1 MSKEYTMYEFVTGPL
16 AWISFGIFFIGLI
29 YRLVWYIRGL
39 NWQMDRVTYSVN
51 VAYGIKGALRS
62 IFFWLVPFGTHSW
75 RYYPGFTVLVFV
87 FHICLL
93 FTPVFLTGH
102 NVLLLERWGF
112 SLPTLP
118 EGLTDIMTLGVI
130 VAAVFIILRRIALP
144 EVRIITKPYDF
155 LVLAIA
161 VAPFLTG
168 FLAYHQVGSYDF
180 WIVAHVLAG
189 EVMLVAIP
197 FTKLSH
203 FLLFFL
209 SRAQLGM
216 DYGIKRGGMKN
227 KGMAW

>member
-1 MSKEYTMYEFVTGPL
+1 MYELVTGPL
-16 AWISFGIFFIGLI
+16 AWIAFGIFVVGLL

-39 NWQMDRVTYSVN
+39 DWQMDRVTYGVN
-51 VAYGIKGALRS
+51 VAYGIRGALRS
-62 IFFWLVPFGTHSW
+62 IFYWLMPFGTHGW
-75 RYYPGFTVLVFV
+75 RFYPGFTILVFV

-93 FTPVFLTGH
+93 VTPIFLMGH

-118 EGLTDIMTLGVI
+118 EGLADGMTLALI
-130 VAAVFIILRRIALP
+130 AAAVFIVLRRIALP
-144 EVRIITKPYDF
+144 EVRILTKPYDF

-161 VAPFLTG
+161 VAPFVTG
-168 FLAYHQVGSYDF
+168 FLAYHQVGHYDF
-180 WIVAHVLAG
+180 WIVAHVLSG

-227 KGMAW
+227 KGLAW

>member
-1 MSKEYTMYEFVTGPL
+1 MYELVTGPL
-16 AWISFGIFFIGLI
+16 AWLSFAIFFFGLL

-39 NWQMDRVTYSVN
+39 NWQLDRVAYSQHVG
-51 VAYGIKGALRS
+51 YGVKGALRS

-75 RYYPGFTVLVFV
+75 RFYPVFTILVFV

-93 FTPVFLTGH
+93 ATPIFLMGH

-118 EGLTDIMTLGVI
+118 EGVADVMTIGVM
-130 VAAVFIILRRIALP
+130 VAALFIVLRRIAMP
-144 EVRIITKPYDF
+144 EVRILTKPYDYF
-155 LVLAIA
+155 VLAIA
-161 VAPFLTG
+161 VAPFATG
-168 FLAYHQVGSYDF
+168 FIAFHQIGNYDF
-180 WIVAHVLAG
+180 WIVTHVLCG
-189 EVMLVAIP
+189 EILLVAIP

>member
-1 MSKEYTMYEFVTGPL
+1 MYEFVTGPL
-16 AWISFGIFFIGLI
+16 AWLSFGIFFIGLI

-39 NWQMDRVTYSVN
+39 NWQMDRVTYGVHT
-51 VAYGIKGALRS
+51 AFGIKGALRS
-62 IFFWLVPFGTHSW
+62 IFFWLIPFGTHSW
-75 RYYPGFTVLVFV
+75 RYYPGFTILVFV
-87 FHICLL
+87 FHIGVLI
-93 FTPVFLTGH
+93 TPVFLMGH

-118 EGLTDIMTLGVI
+118 EALADVMTLGVI
-130 VAAVFIILRRIALP
+130 VAAVFIVMRRIALP

-161 VAPFLTG
+161 VAPFVTG
-168 FLAYHQVGSYDF
+168 FIAYHQLGSYDF

-189 EVMLVAIP
+189 EVLLVAIP

>member
-1 MSKEYTMYEFVTGPL
+1 MYEFVTGPL
-16 AWISFGIFFIGLI
+16 AWLAFGIFFIGLL

-39 NWQMDRVTYSVN
+39 NWQMDRVTYSKN
-51 VAYGIKGALRS
+51 VAYGIRGALRS
-62 IFFWLVPFGTHSW
+62 IFFWLVPFGTHGW
-75 RYYPGFTVLVFV
+75 RFYPGFTILVFV

-93 FTPVFLTGH
+93 ATPVFLMGH
-102 NVLLLERWGF
+102 NVLLLERFGF

-118 EGLTDIMTLGVI
+118 EGMADIMTLAVI
-130 VAAVFIILRRIALP
+130 VAAIFIILRRIALP

-168 FLAYHQVGSYDF
+168 FLAYHQVGNYDF
-180 WIVAHVLAG
+180 WIVVHVLCG
-189 EVMLVAIP
+189 EIMLVAIP

-216 DYGIKRGGMKN
+216 DFGIKRGGMKN